1 MNYNRKVKY
10 LYFNT
15 TVHPWCCGHSTSISV
30 CGVWGARA
38 VVQVSRRE
46 FHTHR
51 REFHTHT
58 HLDYVRVEILS
69 CIKKKVSLFQLKF
82 IKCMD

>member
-15 TVHPWCCGHSTSISV
+15 TVHLWCCGHSTSISV

-38 VVQVSRRE
+38 VVQV
-46 FHTHR
+46 FR

-58 HLDYVRVEILS
+58 HFDYVRAEILS
-69 CIKKKVSLFQLKF
+69 CIKKKCLYFN
-82 IKCMD
+82 